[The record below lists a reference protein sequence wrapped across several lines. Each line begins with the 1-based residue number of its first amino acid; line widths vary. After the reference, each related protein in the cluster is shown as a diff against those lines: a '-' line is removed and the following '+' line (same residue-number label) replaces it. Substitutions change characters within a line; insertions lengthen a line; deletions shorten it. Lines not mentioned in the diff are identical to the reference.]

1 MTELS
6 PAVKGLVMKW
16 SICGADA
23 DQQREADVQ
32 MKTLTVALS
41 GAVAVVAHIDSN
53 ILHVASTGDCTAV
66 IGTLSENDT
75 WVPTKLTNE
84 HNSDNKTEVQRICG
98 EHPGENPK
106 HIIKACRRLFRL
118 FSKYLQLLSC

>member
-1 MTELS
+1 
-6 PAVKGLVMKW
+6 
-16 SICGADA
+16 
-23 DQQREADVQ
+23 

-41 GAVAVVAHIDSN
+41 GAVAVVAHIDNN

-75 WVPTKLTNE
+75 WVPTKLTHE

-106 HIIKACRRLFRL
+106 HIIKV
-118 FSKYLQLLSC
+118 LQLHPIYCPKNSSNGIKPALLMLC

>member
-1 MTELS
+1 MS
-6 PAVKGLVMKW
+6 V
-16 SICGADA
+16 DA

-66 IGTLSENDT
+66 FGTLSENDT
-75 WVPTKLTNE
+75 WIPTKLTNE
-84 HNSDNKTEVQRICG
+84 HNSDNKTEVKRIVD

-106 HIIKACRRLFRL
+106 HIIKESHWFII
-118 FSKYLQLLSC
+118 SVSCSQSNHAVMFHL